1 MALPFIAGL
10 ALGGLA
16 VAAFNNKDKIKASLE
31 GKLESGFKKGKT
43 LAKDAR
49 DYAEKKFEELKGET
63 KKRKRRGSEEL
74 AEEKVAKEAAKAKN
88 RGKSVKKRSTTKKPA
103 APKTQAQPQT
113 QEAQG

>member
-43 LAKDAR
+43 LAKDAKE
-49 DYAEKKFEELKGET
+49 YAEKKFEELKGET
-63 KKRKRRGSEEL
+63 
-74 AEEKVAKEAAKAKN
+74 
-88 RGKSVKKRSTTKKPA
+88 KKRSTTKKPA